1 MKAFEIMND
10 IIGVDFIEQRGAT
23 TVDTLKAGDSQKEV
37 KKIGTCLTA
46 TPEVLCAAKEW
57 GADLLI
63 TYEDKT
69 GGRQWCCTLSLSRF
83 YAF

>member
-37 KKIGTCLTA
+37 KKIVGKVRL
-46 TPEVLCAAKEW
+46 
-57 GADLLI
+57 
-63 TYEDKT
+63 
-69 GGRQWCCTLSLSRF
+69 
-83 YAF
+83 